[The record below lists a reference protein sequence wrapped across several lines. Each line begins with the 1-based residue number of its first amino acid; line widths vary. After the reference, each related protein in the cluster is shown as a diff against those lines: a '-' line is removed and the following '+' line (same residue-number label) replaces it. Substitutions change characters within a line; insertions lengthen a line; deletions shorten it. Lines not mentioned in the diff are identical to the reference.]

1 MDNNQLYIK
10 RLKEVLWNKQKD
22 LKKVVSHEFCPTCQ
36 EYVLTSNYCQQ
47 CGQMNLS
54 TDAITYHE
62 SQSFIDN
69 GQYYMVQS
77 NRWLDR
83 WGHWLEEQLNKL
95 GIEINQGTLFHLGS
109 LHQFLVIL
117 FTVVSVLSLFLTI
130 FPALTYPY
138 FLPNVVSLVFT
149 ALLVFLNYQLYKGQS
164 HKVLLGGVGLL
175 GTSLV
180 ALLLGILTSAS
191 IVLPML
197 MFSMLFMGVLL
208 IVPLLIKPSAAQ
220 GIEKAS
226 SMVKEKVS
234 ETHFKIAS
242 AKAQKETVAV
252 TQTPVQN
259 PNPIP
264 NYNKS
269 EESFKYRHTGATILN
284 WFLFGLPLLIAI
296 FSAQSL
302 SQYLS
307 GFGLYVGD
315 SIFAIILVAALLIFI
330 YFLPAFICQS
340 SGLKVA
346 LWLCLLVFGWTII
359 GWFILL
365 FVATSSNKNRRRQ
378 QEMDYLIRK
387 MADR

>member
-10 RLKEVLWNKQKD
+10 RLREVLWNKQKD

-69 GQYYMVQS
+69 RRYYMVQS

-83 WGHWLEEQLNKL
+83 WGLWLEEQLNKL

-117 FTVVSVLSLFLTI
+117 FTIVSILSLFLTI

-220 GIEKAS
+220 VIEKAS

-259 PNPIP
+259 PNPTP

-284 WFLFGLPLLIAI
+284 WLLFGLPLLIAI

-307 GFGLYVGD
+307 GFGIYVGD

>member
-1 MDNNQLYIK
+1 
-10 RLKEVLWNKQKD
+10 
-22 LKKVVSHEFCPTCQ
+22 
-36 EYVLTSNYCQQ
+36 
-47 CGQMNLS
+47 MNLS
-54 TDAITYHE
+54 TETVSFRE
-62 SQSFIDN
+62 SQSLLDN

-95 GIEINQGTLFHLGS
+95 GIEINQGTLFHLGR

-117 FTVVSVLSLFLTI
+117 FTIVSVLSLFLTI
-130 FPALTYPY
+130 FPVLTYLY

-180 ALLLGILTSAS
+180 SFLFGILTSDS

-197 MFSMLFMGVLL
+197 MFSMLFMGVLP

-242 AKAQKETVAV
+242 AKAQKKIGVV

-259 PNPIP
+259 PNPTP

-269 EESFKYRHTGATILN
+269 EGSFKYRHTGSTVLN
-284 WFLFGLPLLIAI
+284 WLFFGIPLIVLLL
-296 FSAQSL
+296 SASSL
-302 SQYLS
+302 SEFLS
-307 GFGLYVGD
+307 NSGIYIGD
-315 SIFAIILVAALLIFI
+315 SIFALILATTFLTFI

-340 SGLKVA
+340 SGLKIVI
-346 LWLCLLVFGWTII
+346 WLCLILFGWTII
-359 GWFILL
+359 GWLILL
-365 FVATSSNKNRRRQ
+365 LVASSSNKNRRRQ
-378 QEMDYLIRK
+378 QEMDYLMRK
-387 MADR
+387 LVDK

>member
-1 MDNNQLYIK
+1 MDKNQVYID
-10 RLKEVLWNKQKD
+10 RLRKVLWENQED
-22 LKKVVSHEFCPTCQ
+22 LKKVTSYDFCTSCQ

-54 TDAITYHE
+54 TETVSFSE
-62 SQSFIDN
+62 SQSLLDN

-83 WGHWLEEQLNKL
+83 WGLWLEEQLNKV

-109 LHQFLVIL
+109 LHKFLVIL
-117 FTVVSVLSLFLTI
+117 FTIVSVLFLLLTI
-130 FPALTYPY
+130 AIVLGSPY

-180 ALLLGILTSAS
+180 ALLLGILTSDF
-191 IVLPML
+191 IVLRSL
-197 MFSMLFMGVLL
+197 MFLMPFLGVLL

-220 GIEKAS
+220 GIGKAS
-226 SMVKEKVS
+226 SMVKEKLS
-234 ETHFKIAS
+234 ETQFKVTS
-242 AKAQKETVAV
+242 AKAQKETVVV
-252 TQTPVQN
+252 TQIPVQN
-259 PNPIP
+259 PNPMP

-269 EESFKYRHTGATILN
+269 EGSFKYRHTGSTVLN
-284 WFLFGLPLLIAI
+284 WLFFGIPLIVLLL
-296 FSAQSL
+296 SAQSL
-302 SQYLS
+302 SQSL
-307 GFGLYVGD
+307 GGEITV
-315 SIFAIILVAALLIFI
+315 IILLGALLVFI

-340 SGLKVA
+340 SGLKIV
-346 LWLCLLVFGWTII
+346 LWLCLLLFGWTVI

>member
-1 MDNNQLYIK
+1 MDKNQVYID
-10 RLKEVLWNKQKD
+10 RLRKVLWENQED
-22 LKKVVSHEFCPTCQ
+22 LKKVTSYDFCTSCQ
-36 EYVLTSNYCQQ
+36 DYVLTSNYCQQ

-54 TDAITYHE
+54 TETVSFGE
-62 SQSFIDN
+62 SQSLLDN

-83 WGHWLEEQLNKL
+83 WGLWLEERLNKV

-109 LHQFLVIL
+109 LQKFLVIL
-117 FTVVSVLSLFLTI
+117 FTIVSVLFLLLTI
-130 FPALTYPY
+130 AIVLGSPY

-149 ALLVFLNYQLYKGQS
+149 ALFVFLNYQLYKGQS

-180 ALLLGILTSAS
+180 ALLLGILTSDF
-191 IVLPML
+191 IVLPSL
-197 MFSMLFMGVLL
+197 MFLMLFLGVLL
-208 IVPLLIKPSAAQ
+208 IVPLLIKPSVAQ

-226 SMVKEKVS
+226 SMVKEKLS
-234 ETHFKIAS
+234 ETQFKVTS

-259 PNPIP
+259 PNPRP

-269 EESFKYRHTGATILN
+269 EGSFKYRHTGSTVLN
-284 WFLFGLPLLIAI
+284 WLFFGIPLIVLLL
-296 FSAQSL
+296 SAQSL
-302 SQYLS
+302 SQSL
-307 GFGLYVGD
+307 GGEITV
-315 SIFAIILVAALLIFI
+315 IILLGALLVFI

-340 SGLKVA
+340 SGLKIVI
-346 LWLCLLVFGWTII
+346 WLCLILFGWTII
-359 GWFILL
+359 GWLILL

>member
-1 MDNNQLYIK
+1 MDKNQVYIE
-10 RLKEVLWNKQKD
+10 RLRKVLWENQED
-22 LKKVVSHEFCPTCQ
+22 LKKVTSYDFCTSCQ

-54 TDAITYHE
+54 TETVSFGE
-62 SQSFIDN
+62 SQSLLDN

-83 WGHWLEEQLNKL
+83 WGLWLEEQLNKV
-95 GIEINQGTLFHLGS
+95 GIEINQGTLFHLGR
-109 LHQFLVIL
+109 LHQFLVFL
-117 FTVVSVLSLFLTI
+117 FTIVSILSLFRTI
-130 FPALTYPY
+130 IRVLIYPY
-138 FLPNVVSLVFT
+138 FLPSVVSLVFT

-180 ALLLGILTSAS
+180 ALLLGILTSDS

-208 IVPLLIKPSAAQ
+208 IVALLIKPSAAQ

-234 ETHFKIAS
+234 DTHFKKAS
-242 AKAQKETVAV
+242 TKAQKETVAATNV
-252 TQTPVQN
+252 SVQH
-259 PNPIP
+259 PNPRR
-264 NYNKS
+264 NYNRS
-269 EESFKYRHTGATILN
+269 EDAFKYHHTGSTVLN
-284 WFLFGLPLLIAI
+284 WLFFGIPLIVLLL
-296 FSAQSL
+296 SASSL
-302 SQYLS
+302 SEFLS
-307 GFGLYVGD
+307 NSGIYIGD
-315 SIFAIILVAALLIFI
+315 SIFALILVATFIIFI

-340 SGLKVA
+340 SGLKIV
-346 LWLCLLVFGWTII
+346 LWLCLLLFGWTVI

-365 FVATSSNKNRRRQ
+365 FVATSSNNNRRRQ
-378 QEMDYLIRK
+378 QEMDYLMRK
-387 MADR
+387 LVDK

>member
-1 MDNNQLYIK
+1 MDKNQVYID
-10 RLKEVLWNKQKD
+10 RLRKVLWENQED
-22 LKKVVSHEFCPTCQ
+22 LKKVTSYDFCTSCQ
-36 EYVLTSNYCQQ
+36 DYVLTSNYCQQ

-54 TDAITYHE
+54 TETVSFGE
-62 SQSFIDN
+62 SQSLLDN

-83 WGHWLEEQLNKL
+83 WGLWLEERLNKV

-109 LHQFLVIL
+109 LHKFLVIL
-117 FTVVSVLSLFLTI
+117 FTIVSVLFLLLTI
-130 FPALTYPY
+130 AIVLGSPY

-149 ALLVFLNYQLYKGQS
+149 ALFVFLNYQLYKGQS

-180 ALLLGILTSAS
+180 ALLLGILTSDF
-191 IVLPML
+191 IVLPSL
-197 MFSMLFMGVLL
+197 MFLMLFLGVLL

-220 GIEKAS
+220 GIGKAS
-226 SMVKEKVS
+226 SMVKEKLS
-234 ETHFKIAS
+234 ETQFKVTS
-242 AKAQKETVAV
+242 AKAQKETVV
-252 TQTPVQN
+252 VNQTPVQN
-259 PNPIP
+259 PNPMP

-269 EESFKYRHTGATILN
+269 EGSFKYRHTGSTVLN
-284 WFLFGLPLLIAI
+284 WLFFGIPLIVLLL
-296 FSAQSL
+296 SAQSL
-302 SQYLS
+302 SQSL
-307 GFGLYVGD
+307 GGEITV
-315 SIFAIILVAALLIFI
+315 IILLGALLVFI

-340 SGLKVA
+340 SGLKIVI
-346 LWLCLLVFGWTII
+346 WLCLILFGWTII
-359 GWFILL
+359 GWLILL

>member
-1 MDNNQLYIK
+1 MDKNQVYID
-10 RLKEVLWNKQKD
+10 RLRKVLWENQED
-22 LKKVVSHEFCPTCQ
+22 LKKVTSFDFCTSCQ

-54 TDAITYHE
+54 TETVSFRE
-62 SQSFIDN
+62 SQSLLDN

-83 WGHWLEEQLNKL
+83 WGYWLEEQLNKL

>member
-1 MDNNQLYIK
+1 MDRNQVYID
-10 RLKEVLWNKQKD
+10 RLRKVLWENQED
-22 LKKVVSHEFCPTCQ
+22 LKKVTSYDFCTSCQ
-36 EYVLTSNYCQQ
+36 EYVLTSNYCQH

-54 TDAITYHE
+54 TETVSFRE
-62 SQSFIDN
+62 SQSLLDN

-109 LHQFLVIL
+109 LHKFLVIL
-117 FTVVSVLSLFLTI
+117 FTIVSVLFLFLTI
-130 FPALTYPY
+130 AIVLGSSY

-164 HKVLLGGVGLL
+164 HKALLGGAGLL
-175 GTSLV
+175 GTTLV
-180 ALLLGILTSAS
+180 AMLLGILTSDF
-191 IVLPML
+191 IVLPSL
-197 MFSMLFMGVLL
+197 MFLMLFMGALL
-208 IVPLLIKPSAAQ
+208 IVPLLVKPSAAQ
-220 GIEKAS
+220 GFEKAS

-234 ETHFKIAS
+234 ETHFKVAS
-242 AKAQKETVAV
+242 TKAQKETVAAAHV
-252 TQTPVQN
+252 PVQHSN
-259 PNPIP
+259 PSP
-264 NYNKS
+264 NYNRS
-269 EESFKYRHTGATILN
+269 EEAFKYRHTGSTILN
-284 WFLFGLPLLIAI
+284 WLFFGIPLIVLLL
-296 FSAQSL
+296 SASSL
-302 SQYLS
+302 SEFLS
-307 GFGLYVGD
+307 NNGIYIGD
-315 SIFAIILVAALLIFI
+315 SIFALILAAALVVFI

-340 SGLKVA
+340 SGLKIV
-346 LWLCLLVFGWTII
+346 LWLCLLLFGWTVI

>member
-1 MDNNQLYIK
+1 MDKNQVYIE
-10 RLKEVLWNKQKD
+10 RLRKVLWENQED
-22 LKKVVSHEFCPTCQ
+22 LKKVTSYDFCTSCK

-54 TDAITYHE
+54 TETVSFGE
-62 SQSFIDN
+62 SQSLLDN
-69 GQYYMVQS
+69 SQYYMVQS

-83 WGHWLEEQLNKL
+83 WGHWLEEQFNKL
-95 GIEINQGTLFHLGS
+95 GIEINQGTLFHLGR

-117 FTVVSVLSLFLTI
+117 FTIVSVLSLFRTI
-130 FPALTYPY
+130 IRVLMYPY

-180 ALLLGILTSAS
+180 ALLLGILTSDS

-208 IVPLLIKPSAAQ
+208 IVALLIKPSAAQ

-226 SMVKEKVS
+226 SMVKENLS
-234 ETHFKIAS
+234 ETQFKVTS
-242 AKAQKETVAV
+242 AKAQKETVAATHV
-252 TQTPVQN
+252 PVQYSN
-259 PNPIP
+259 PRP
-264 NYNKS
+264 NYNRS
-269 EESFKYRHTGATILN
+269 EDAFKYRHTGSTVLN
-284 WFLFGLPLLIAI
+284 WLFFGLPLIVLLL
-296 FSAQSL
+296 SAQSL
-302 SQYLS
+302 SVFLS
-307 GFGLYVGD
+307 NSGIYIGD
-315 SIFAIILVAALLIFI
+315 SIFALILVATFIIFI

-340 SGLKVA
+340 SGLKIV
-346 LWLCLLVFGWTII
+346 LWLCLLLFGWTVI

-378 QEMDYLIRK
+378 QEMDYLMRK
-387 MADR
+387 LVDK